1 MRKGIFT
8 VKKLPVT
15 LILLSII
22 FLFASSVSAKP
33 FRGLDDIPEIKNKKP
48 IHVALEAG
56 GSADLIIPYI
66 KAFSEKTGVPVT
78 TESMVMTVIYPKIN
92 VELLSGTG
100 AYDIT
105 VVEASTTNEWAPFL
119 WSMEELAEKYDPSGV
134 AGLKEDLKGHSPIM
148 LRCASDING
157 RLMGMPYYTYQQVMF
172 VRQDVLD
179 DPTEKANFQKKYGYE
194 LAAPKTWEQVQDQA
208 EFFTRKKGELLK
220 GKPLEADIFGS
231 SIMAGRYEIN
241 DEMSTRIWS
250 MDHDWTTLVRDDK
263 GKAKEFVISKGDK
276 EALKNSLTAYK
287 KMLPYV
293 SPGCLTGFWDYVT
306 AQFEEGKTIIVP
318 HLYVSL
324 DQWASKVEEK
334 IPGAKI
340 ALLPCVGGRGYIG
353 NFHQAVAKASK
364 NPEAAYWLTRYIGS
378 YDCQKEMIEKGWS
391 GVRPDVLFDQKYQ
404 APEWRIKVGNR
415 ANVLKQVW
423 TDDFLNWV
431 DNLYYFNA
439 DAAGKVYE
447 LQIILCHE
455 AMTDK
460 RSIDETVAEITKKTI
475 ELQSNFGTLPIR
487 EEK

>member
-1 MRKGIFT
+1 MRKGIFNS
-8 VKKLPVT
+8 KRLPVT
-15 LILLSII
+15 IVLLSAIL
-22 FLFASSVSAKP
+22 LFASSVYAKP
-33 FRGLDDIPEIKNKKP
+33 FRGLDDIPQIKNKTP

-66 KAFSEKTGVPVT
+66 KKFSEKTGVPVT

-119 WSMEELAEKYDPSGV
+119 WSVQELAEKYDPSGV
-134 AGLKEDLKGHSPIM
+134 AGLNEDLKGHAPIM

-179 DPTEKANFQKKYGYE
+179 DPTEKETFKKKYGYD
-194 LAAPKTWEQVQDQA
+194 LAAPQTWEQLQDIT
-208 EFFTRKKGELLK
+208 EFFTRKKGDLLK
-220 GKPLEADIFGS
+220 GQPLTDDLFGS
-231 SIMAGRYEIN
+231 AIMAGRYEIN

-250 MDHDWTTLVRDDK
+250 MNHDWTTLIRDAN
-263 GKAKEFVISKGDK
+263 GKPKEFVITKEDK
-276 EALKNSLTAYK
+276 EALKKSLTDYK
-287 KMLPYV
+287 KMIPFV

-306 AQFEEGKTIIVP
+306 AQFAEGKTIIAP

-324 DQWASKVEEK
+324 DQWGSTVEEK
-334 IPGAKI
+334 VPGAKI
-340 ALLPCVGGRGYIG
+340 ALVPCIGAKGYIG

-364 NPEAAYWLTRYIGS
+364 NPEAAYWLMRYIGS

-391 GVRPDVLFDQKYQ
+391 GVRPDVLYDEKYQ

-423 TDDFLNWV
+423 NDDFLAWV

-447 LQIILCHE
+447 MQIILCHE

-460 RSIDETVAEITKKTI
+460 RTVDKTVDAITQKTI